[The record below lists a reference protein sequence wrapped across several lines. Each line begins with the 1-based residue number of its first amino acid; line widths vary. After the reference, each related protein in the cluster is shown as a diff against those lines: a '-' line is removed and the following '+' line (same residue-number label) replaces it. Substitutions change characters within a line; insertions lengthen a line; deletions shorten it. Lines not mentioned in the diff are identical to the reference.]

1 LRHFRGE
8 FAKNIRFQLPAADAA
23 KQIIPMVR
31 LKDIAERAGC
41 SVMTVSKALRD
52 AKDISAATKARIKA
66 MAKEM
71 GYVPDSMAQALRS
84 RSTRLLGVV
93 ISTTTNPIFSR
104 LLVGLE
110 EKAHELGY
118 DLVLAHTLNQP
129 EREEEVIR
137 SLIARRVDGI
147 FISPVYR
154 MSQRAPIYEELKQ
167 RNIPVVLLGHPAP
180 FCTGFC
186 GVETDDVAASQAS
199 TRHLIELGHRQ
210 IAFFAGPQ
218 TSPWAAERFDGYRRA
233 LREAGIPY
241 DDHLLFSAG
250 ATIQEGEKAALQW
263 LNERPVCTAIQC
275 NNDLVAIGAAATL
288 LDQGIRI
295 PEEISVV
302 GFGNVLTA
310 EFFRVPLTTIR
321 QPKLRLGSVAMGMMM
336 DLLKGRTPDVRRLPG
351 ELIIRRSSAPPDS
364 SASRAVTGEATGSA
378 GEAVR
383 GGE

>member
-1 LRHFRGE
+1 
-8 FAKNIRFQLPAADAA
+8 
-23 KQIIPMVR
+23 MVR

-52 AKDISAATKARIKA
+52 AKDISVATKARIQT

-71 GYVPDSMAQALRS
+71 GYLPDSMAQALRN

-104 LLVGLE
+104 LIVGLE

-118 DLVLAHTLNQP
+118 ELVLTHTLNQP

-137 SLIARRVDGI
+137 GLISRRVDGI
-147 FISPVYR
+147 FVSPVYR
-154 MSQRAPIYEELKQ
+154 MSQRAPVYEELKQ
-167 RNIPVVLLGHPAP
+167 RNVPTVLLGHAAP
-180 FCTGFC
+180 FCSGFC
-186 GVETDDVAASQAS
+186 GVETDDLAASQAA

-210 IAFFAGPQ
+210 ISFFAGPQ
-218 TSPWAAERFDGYRRA
+218 TAPWAAERFEGYRRA

-241 DDHLLFSAG
+241 DDHLLFNAG
-250 ATIQEGEKAALQW
+250 ATISEGEKAALQW
-263 LNERPVCTAIQC
+263 LSERPTCTAIQC
-275 NNDLVAIGAAATL
+275 NNDLVAIGAASTL
-288 LDQGIRI
+288 MDQGIRV
-295 PEEISVV
+295 PEELSVV

-321 QPKLRLGSVAMGMMM
+321 QPKLRLGTVAMGLMME
-336 DLLKGRTPDVRRLPG
+336 LLKGRTPDVRRLPA
-351 ELIIRRSSAPPDS
+351 ELIIRRSTASPDCSAPAID
-364 SASRAVTGEATGSA
+364 SA
-378 GEAVR
+378 GAAAR